1 MLFFGKVLPV
11 VGELHFVG
19 TKVEFGQGF
28 EGEGERNIDGWLGV
42 VLLPGCS
49 ELSFC
54 CFIDRP
60 FFFLGVVAHAFAVDS
75 FGYACCTEFFN
86 GDLFGG
92 CKAGVEPSYGNDAV
106 AGFNDM
112 KVAAFGGAVASA
124 FAQMVAF
131 ECVVVYRC
139 NRGNPEGV

>member
-1 MLFFGKVLPV
+1 MVGWVWYSSPV
-11 VGELHFVG
+11 AVNF
-19 TKVEFGQGF
+19 
-28 EGEGERNIDGWLGV
+28 
-42 VLLPGCS
+42 VLLLYRRP
-49 ELSFC
+49 SFSRSRSA
-54 CFIDRP
+54 CFRRR
-60 FFFLGVVAHAFAVDS
+60 S